1 MNESVDARAS
11 FVRSFVRSSVGRLV
25 AGMESSER
33 RVERVGSV
41 RASDDDD
48 DDDDDGGRTERTT
61 VRIILKSAHGG
72 CEDVTLED
80 VSLERATT
88 VSTLKRERIAGAH
101 EMCRTREEAMACVL
115 IYGGKVLRDDESLRE
130 ALRRG
135 RARAD
140 AYVDAE
146 AKARAEAEAR
156 GVRREGSS
164 SNARGGSMTRDGDGD
179 GDGATEEV
187 AREVEEYVVHML
199 ARRREDEDDEG
210 ETVDARASSA
220 STSMP
225 SSSTTPTGVGSDVGR
240 TEPSSTAAG
249 RAPPTPTNAR
259 DPGTPRVFGS
269 REMNGAGPF
278 VESIPTS
285 SPTPPTPTP
294 RFNQA
299 MDVAAS
305 PLLNATYTAAYH
317 AAFSALSPTGSP
329 GPGPPPLAG
338 FTNFLN
344 TATGATGAGG
354 QNAGRDAT
362 GADERRGFFQPQ
374 RRDVGVQ
381 NMRDGLPP
389 DLNIPPGA
397 RVRVIHIRIDVKLI
411 FKLGLMLFF
420 LSQDASAAQVALYV
434 AVAVFVYLQ
443 QTGALAPIAQWL
455 TGNENIGRPRD
466 GNANGNRGNEGA
478 NANGDGEFNRPVVMP
493 TRATHA
499 AGYTEMPRSYVGEV
513 KIFMYSLLASIF
525 PSWIPPRLHAAQA
538 AAGRREHQD

>member
-1 MNESVDARAS
+1 MNATTTRRECGARGDAVTRAVARTTRMVDVDASERSGRAS
-11 FVRSFVRSSVGRLV
+11 SFDGR
-25 AGMESSER
+25 
-33 RVERVGSV
+33 
-41 RASDDDD
+41 
-48 DDDDDGGRTERTT
+48 DDGDDGRRA
-61 VRIILKSAHGG
+61 VRIVLKSAHGG
-72 CEDVTLED
+72 CEDVTLEN
-80 VSLERATT
+80 VWLEREMT

-101 EMCRTREEAMACVL
+101 EMCRTREEAMGCVL

-135 RARAD
+135 RASAD

-146 AKARAEAEAR
+146 VKARAEAEAR

-164 SNARGGSMTRDGDGD
+164 SIARGGSMTRDGDGD
-179 GDGATEEV
+179 GDGATEEE

-199 ARRREDEDDEG
+199 ARRRDEEEDGG

-220 STSMP
+220 SASM
-225 SSSTTPTGVGSDVGR
+225 SSSSVTPTGVGSDVGR
-240 TEPSSTAAG
+240 TEPSSTPAG

-269 REMNGAGPF
+269 RETNGAGSF
-278 VESIPTS
+278 VESMPTS
-285 SPTPPTPTP
+285 SPTTTTPTP

-344 TATGATGAGG
+344 IAAGATGAGG

-397 RVRVIHIRIDVKLI
+397 RVRVIHIHIDLKLI

-420 LSQDASAAQVALYV
+420 LSQDASATQVALYV

>member
-1 MNESVDARAS
+1 MGTGRAS
-11 FVRSFVRSSVGRLV
+11 AS
-25 AGMESSER
+25 
-33 RVERVGSV
+33 
-41 RASDDDD
+41 ASDRDDE
-48 DDDDDGGRTERTT
+48 DDGRRRRRTETETTT

-80 VSLERATT
+80 VSLERTTT

-115 IYGGKVLRDDESLRE
+115 IYGGKVLRDDESLGE

-164 SNARGGSMTRDGDGD
+164 SIASASGGSMTRDGDGD
-179 GDGATEEV
+179 GATEEEE

-199 ARRREDEDDEG
+199 ARRREDEDEG
-210 ETVDARASSA
+210 ETVDARGASSA
-220 STSMP
+220 SASMSTS
-225 SSSTTPTGVGSDVGR
+225 SATSTGVGSDVGR
-240 TEPSSTAAG
+240 TEPSSTPAG

-269 REMNGAGPF
+269 REMNGAGTF
-278 VESIPTS
+278 VESMPTS
-285 SPTPPTPTP
+285 SSPTPTPPTPTP

-381 NMRDGLPP
+381 NMRDDLPP

-397 RVRVIHIRIDVKLI
+397 RVRVIHIRIDLKLI

-420 LSQDASAAQVALYV
+420 LSQNASAAQVALYV

-538 AAGRREHQD
+538 AAGGAVRREHQD